1 MHWWKFAFTISVSNF
16 YPDRLA
22 DMASFNKIV
31 PHVNQVEVNP
41 FFQQVAAQDN
51 MKDYGVQIE
60 AWAPFA
66 EGKNDLFQNEVLAK
80 IAAKHNRSIAQVI
93 IRCLTARDVVTLAK
107 SSKKE
112 RMIENLNSF
121 EFTLD
126 AEDLAAIATLDTGRS
141 LFI

>member
-1 MHWWKFAFTISVSNF
+1 MHWWKFAFTIGVSNF

-31 PHVNQVEVNP
+31 PHVNQVEVTP

-66 EGKNDLFQNEVLAK
+66 EGKNDFFFLKL
-80 IAAKHNRSIAQVI
+80 QVQ
-93 IRCLTARDVVTLAK
+93 
-107 SSKKE
+107 
-112 RMIENLNSF
+112 IEHL
-121 EFTLD
+121 
-126 AEDLAAIATLDTGRS
+126 
-141 LFI
+141 